1 MLDSISLFFT
11 IFAVRVEACT
21 FFLAQGVGEVL
32 VFFILDDPSY
42 LASLFGG
49 VVVHPLTSSGVIAL
63 VLALFCLV
71 ASAYFSGSEVA
82 FFSLGPKELEELKES
97 ERKRDQQILDL
108 LSRSDYLLGT
118 ILVGNNFF
126 NIAITM
132 LVSYVVGETMD
143 FQDNHTLGFLVQVLG
158 ITSVVLF
165 FGEILPKVYFQNHAL
180 QSSRMAVGVM
190 SLLERVSRPI
200 TKGLVALGNGVSRG
214 FKRQNTTVTPEE
226 LEKAIELTTDRAE
239 EKGLLNEIVRFYQK
253 SVSEVMTPRMDVAAL
268 EYQTPYSEVKAFIIE
283 KGYSRMPVYDDRI
296 DNIRG
301 VLYAKDLLPY
311 LSEEDSFEWQRMIRE
326 AFFVPESKRIN
337 SLLEDFREQKIH
349 MAIVVDEFGGTSGV
363 VTMEDLLEEIVGE
376 IEDEYDEEERL
387 YEVQPDGSI
396 IFDAKISILDFLRIT
411 KLEEITEITEQMD
424 EADTLGGL
432 LLEKK
437 GDFPQVGEVIILDG
451 YPFKIIAMGR
461 RRISKVLFTNHP
473 IVKVADAEGRE
484 PKP

>member
-1 MLDSISLFFT
+1 M
-11 IFAVRVEACT
+11 
-21 FFLAQGVGEVL
+21 
-32 VFFILDDPSY
+32 DDPSY

-49 VVVHPLTSSGVIAL
+49 VEVSPLSSSGIIAL

-82 FFSLGPKELEELKES
+82 FFSLGPNELEELKES
-97 ERKRDQQILDL
+97 DKKHDRQILDL

-132 LVSYVVGETMD
+132 LVSYVVGQTLD
-143 FQDNHTLGFLVQVLG
+143 FTNSPTLGFLVQVIG

-180 QSSRMAVGVM
+180 QSARMVAGLM
-190 SLLERVSRPI
+190 SFLERLSRPI
-200 TKGLVALGNGVSRG
+200 TRGLVRLGNLVSKA
-214 FKRQNTTVTPEE
+214 FKQNGTSVTPED

-268 EYQTPYSEVKAFIIE
+268 EYDTSYSEVKCFIIE

-311 LSEEDSFEWQRMIRE
+311 LAKGEDFQWQSVIRE
-326 AFFVPESKRIN
+326 AFFVPESKRVN
-337 SLLEDFREQKIH
+337 NLLEEFREQKIH
-349 MAIVVDEFGGTSGV
+349 MAIVVDEFGGTSGI

-387 YEVQPDGSI
+387 YEEQPDGSI
-396 IFDAKISILDFLRIT
+396 IFDAKISILDFLRIAQLQET
-411 KLEEITEITEQMD
+411 PEISEQMD

-437 GDFPQVGEVIILDG
+437 GDFPLVGEVITLDG
-451 YPFKIIAMGR
+451 YPFKIIEMGR
-461 RRISKVLFTNHP
+461 RRISKVLFTQ
-473 IVKVADAEGRE
+473 
-484 PKP
+484 KPASHDLGSAQ